1 MKKSFEDFIK
11 IGLSFWAYLL
21 AHFFELLY
29 TVGLRRTVIETLLET
44 ILDRNHQFD
53 YNGANELKNKNTW
66 QIMENSSRNFSRD
79 ILPFQRGES
88 LRGARTTKPR

>member
-1 MKKSFEDFIK
+1 MNFEDFIK

-53 YNGANELKNKNTW
+53 YNGANELKNRKYHKKFSK
-66 QIMENSSRNFSRD
+66 IKVPFLLYNFTNRF
-79 ILPFQRGES
+79 LN
-88 LRGARTTKPR
+88 